1 MTPWRYRPEV
11 KTTIFSYQQ
20 IFMFCA
26 VYFRNLLFVAKMIP
40 WFSKTWS
47 NPQGFFF
54 FLSVMWLLVA
64 PGRRWCLWRF
74 ASLIPSGCRLTPI
87 HKVMGDHASR
97 GSTSAGASSSTWSF
111 PVFFSVTYASR
122 HQIMALHLM
131 GWRDAATLRVCKRL
145 ICKEL

>member
-1 MTPWRYRPEV
+1 M
-11 KTTIFSYQQ
+11 Q
-20 IFMFCA
+20 FCI
-26 VYFRNLLFVAKMIP
+26 KMLHGGAGGG
-40 WFSKTWS
+40 SV
-47 NPQGFFF
+47 FFYT
-54 FLSVMWLLVA
+54 SGRWW
-64 PGRRWCLWRF
+64 GRRRF

-145 ICKEL
+145 IYKEL